1 MPFVRISV
9 SEKMPVE
16 KRRQLPKAVY
26 DAMRASI
33 NIPENDLFVALH
45 AHGEGELIADPT
57 FMGMQRTDGFTV
69 VHITLRRGRT
79 IEMKQKLY
87 SEIVRLAQERA
98 GIAPDDV
105 MIVLSENDLADWS
118 FGKGEAQYVLNPP
131 VQQKPEVLV

>member
-9 SEKMPVE
+9 TDKMPID
-16 KRRQLPKAVY
+16 KRQELPKVVY

-45 AHGEGELIADPT
+45 AHGEGELVADPK
-57 FMGMQRTDGFTV
+57 FMGMQRTANFTL

-79 IEMKQKLY
+79 VEMKQKLY
-87 SEIVRLAQERA
+87 REIARLAEERA

-105 MIVLSENDLADWS
+105 MIVLSENGPEDWS
-118 FGKGEAQYVLNPP
+118 FGKGVAQFVEA
-131 VQQKPEVLV
+131 QKPEVSA